1 MRIAHALVIAV
12 MLVVSMGATAQAQK
26 AKPSTRKPASGQPKP
41 AQQIF
46 YDGFEAYK
54 ANRFQDAIG
63 LFEQGLQRDPTNALA
78 AFYLGEAYGKTGNQG
93 KAQQWYAASV
103 ATDPQSE
110 VAEQARTRLAAA
122 QRGAAAPT
130 PSPATQGPAFD
141 ETLAFI
147 RETLALY
154 GEFTRPSPDGNQSV
168 YWVFNVKSIDIISD
182 IIIINTEQRRV
193 EMGNGEKQLLYK
205 AKFSIFDISRVFL
218 ERRAKGSS
226 DVIGVTFL
234 CKDNKEC
241 IDQESTRRGN
251 SNKTFFEIE
260 DIIQAEKIMKAF
272 KHLFSLR
279 GWQEKKDLF

>member
-1 MRIAHALVIAV
+1 
-12 MLVVSMGATAQAQK
+12 
-26 AKPSTRKPASGQPKP
+26 
-41 AQQIF
+41 
-46 YDGFEAYK
+46 
-54 ANRFQDAIG
+54 
-63 LFEQGLQRDPTNALA
+63 
-78 AFYLGEAYGKTGNQG
+78 
-93 KAQQWYAASV
+93 
-103 ATDPQSE
+103 
-110 VAEQARTRLAAA
+110 
-122 QRGAAAPT
+122 
-130 PSPATQGPAFD
+130 
-141 ETLAFI
+141 
-147 RETLALY
+147 
-154 GEFTRPSPDGNQSV
+154 
-168 YWVFNVKSIDIISD
+168 
-182 IIIINTEQRRV
+182 
-193 EMGNGEKQLLYK
+193 MGNGEKQLLYK